1 MGLADVV
8 QGQALRSGLVVEE
21 ENPVLLLGSQ
31 CLEDW
36 MPPRGWRDSWGPG
49 QGRWAGRWV
58 GRRTQGPVHVQPSRF
73 LTEKTAQ
80 LGTVGRRT
88 SLFHGF
94 AVFFPVLCFC
104 SQMSIPS
111 PLANRASGSDFLCVL
126 VKTQWNTC
134 CRSFL
139 VLSSVPLDDD
149 LSLCKYRVCLLLMRH
164 RKPQLED
171 DPSNCIL
178 AFQYCQLLSNCAF
191 PQRL

>member
-58 GRRTQGPVHVQPSRF
+58 GRRTQGPVHVQPSRS
-73 LTEKTAQ
+73 LTEKTAE

-94 AVFFPVLCFC
+94 AVFFLFCVFAHKCPFHPHWQTVLPAVISFVSLSKLSGTHVAVPFWFSVLFHWMMIYRC
-104 SQMSIPS
+104 
-111 PLANRASGSDFLCVL
+111 ANTACVYY
-126 VKTQWNTC
+126 
-134 CRSFL
+134 S
-139 VLSSVPLDDD
+139 
-149 LSLCKYRVCLLLMRH
+149 
-164 RKPQLED
+164 
-171 DPSNCIL
+171 
-178 AFQYCQLLSNCAF
+178 
-191 PQRL
+191 